1 VEIETDATTPASHN
15 WRRLCVAFGRA
26 RNRLRLLPARAE
38 ALLPVIHR
46 FNKLI
51 NEIAQALRVLLI
63 SYQIAEFS
71 PLLFFLFNRHAMV

>member
-1 VEIETDATTPASHN
+1 MEIETDPLPQLLITGVVYVLHLDELETGF
-15 WRRLCVAFGRA
+15 AFFPG
-26 RNRLRLLPARAE
+26 RAE